1 MWLAQTSY
9 TGQDIHAVKINVC
22 VQTGVDVAKL
32 LSHKKKLEA
41 KRLRKE
47 KKAAKKAKKEAK
59 KRAKEAVKA
68 AKEDTVR
75 MHGNKWEN
83 KC

>member
-1 MWLAQTSY
+1 M
-9 TGQDIHAVKINVC
+9 
-22 VQTGVDVAKL
+22 QTGVDVAKL

-59 KRAKEAVKA
+59 KRAKEAA
-68 AKEDTVR
+68 GHT
-75 MHGNKWEN
+75 NKLQVAPAFKN
-83 KC
+83 TMCMDACV

>member
-1 MWLAQTSY
+1 M
-9 TGQDIHAVKINVC
+9 
-22 VQTGVDVAKL
+22 QTGVDVAKL

-59 KRAKEAVKA
+59 KRVKEAAGHTNKHQV
-68 AKEDTVR
+68 AKKQCVWMRVCEMCKSPHWVYFNYFPF
-75 MHGNKWEN
+75 H
-83 KC
+83 

>member
-1 MWLAQTSY
+1 MY
-9 TGQDIHAVKINVC
+9 VF

-47 KKAAKKAKKEAK
+47 KNAAKKAKKEAK
-59 KRAKEAVKA
+59 KRAKEAAVQATK
-68 AKEDTVR
+68 V
-75 MHGNKWEN
+75 
-83 KC
+83 CI